1 MKKNIANSILFGLG
15 ALIIISGCS
24 SINPFASNKPK
35 MQQSPEIVAQ
45 NQNQTQNQILWQ
57 QDIGQADKNNH
68 LLLVPA
74 LVENLNAIFIAKNS
88 SNGKISTIQRL
99 DAQSGQISWSK
110 EFENP
115 ENTRLSGGVA
125 ADEDVIIVSSNKG
138 DIFAY
143 STTDGSELWKINVPH
158 EISQPAAIHPQFGVA
173 VKTSDNSF
181 YLFDKADGSQ
191 KWIYQRNSSILG
203 VRNISNRGQLA
214 FADSF
219 LFSGVSGGKIIAL
232 LAENGAPIWEGVI
245 STPKGA
251 TELDRITDVVAH
263 PLILPNGQLCAIAYQ
278 GKITCFNMMR
288 GGETIWQKNFASSQN
303 LAADQHNIY
312 LTTDDGKIVALDM
325 QSGGT
330 IWQQNKLQS
339 RNPSA
344 PIANINDRQIVVGD
358 AEGFIYFINAENG
371 EFISKLKTNSRAIIS
386 SPIYF
391 AENNTYYFQTE
402 DGYLIAV
409 K

>member
-1 MKKNIANSILFGLG
+1 MKKTIAILGI
-15 ALIIISGCS
+15 ALLISACS

-35 MQQSPEIVAQ
+35 MQPSPTITEKS
-45 NQNQTQNQILWQ
+45 QTQILWQ

-88 SNGKISTIQRL
+88 SNGKFSTIQRL
-99 DAQSGQISWSK
+99 DAQSGQITWSK

-115 ENTRLSGGVA
+115 ENSRLSGGVS
-125 ADEDVIIVSSNKG
+125 ADEDIIVVSSNKG

-143 STTDGSELWKINVPH
+143 STSDGSEVWKIKIPH

-173 VKTSDNSF
+173 IKTADNSF
-181 YLFDKADGSQ
+181 YLFDKTDGSQ

-203 VRNISNRGQLA
+203 VRNIANRSQLA
-214 FADSF
+214 FVDSF

-232 LAENGAPIWEGVI
+232 LAENGAPIWEGI
-245 STPKGA
+245 IATPKGA
-251 TELDRITDVVAH
+251 TELDRITDVVAN
-263 PLILPNGQLCAIAYQ
+263 PLVLPDGGLCAIAYQ
-278 GKITCFNMMR
+278 GKITCFNMIR
-288 GGETIWQKNFASSQN
+288 GGETLWQKNFSSSHN
-303 LAADQHNIY
+303 LTADQHNIY
-312 LTTDDGKIVALDM
+312 LTTDDGKIVALDI
-325 QSGGT
+325 QTGST
-330 IWQQNKLQS
+330 VWQQVKLQT

-344 PIANINDRQIVVGD
+344 PIANVNDNQIVVGD

-371 EFISKLKTNSRAIIS
+371 EFISKLKTNSGAIIS
-386 SPIYF
+386 APLYF
-391 AENNTYYFQTE
+391 AENNTYYFQSE